1 MRKISELICQSR
13 KRADRAEGT
22 ELLPEQEYINK
33 ADGFK
38 VNVLAMGDV
47 GGTLVMGLRL
57 LGGETVADI
66 GIYDLNEKLL
76 RRYEREINQIGY
88 PDRRSMPKIEILTE
102 DKLFECDVFVFCASL
117 GVPPVGAAGDVRMAQ
132 LDANKK
138 LVSQYA
144 AKAVAEQFTGI
155 FAVVSDPVDPLCRAA
170 VRRGLGFT
178 QVQGFGLGVMNA
190 RAAYYADRDNRFAAY
205 KDEGRAYGPHGEDLV
220 IADSITSYNDELSR
234 ELTELTV
241 KSNLE
246 TRADG
251 FKPYIAP
258 ALSSGAI
265 SILQMLRKE
274 WNYSSVF
281 LGDENSGAFLGCRNR
296 RAETGSIIIENR
308 ELDERLFERIAKAY
322 DNLCVL

>member
-57 LGGETVADI
+57 LGGETIADI

-296 RAETGSIIIENR
+296 RAEAGSIIIENR

>member
-13 KRADRAEGT
+13 KQAVCAEGAV
-22 ELLPEQEYINK
+22 LLPEAEYIGT
-33 ADGFK
+33 DGLK

-57 LGGETVADI
+57 LGGETVDTI
-66 GIYDLNEKLL
+66 GIYDLNESLL

-88 PDRRSMPKIEILTE
+88 PDRRTMPKVEILTE
-102 DKLFECDVFVFCASL
+102 DRLFDCDMFVFCASV

-138 LVSQYA
+138 LVSRYA
-144 AKAVAEQFTGI
+144 AKAVSEKFCGI
-155 FAVVSDPVDPLCRAA
+155 FAVVSDPVDPLCKAA
-170 VRRGLGFT
+170 VCEGLAFM

-190 RAAYYADRDNRFAAY
+190 RAAYYADRDDRFAAY
-205 KDEGRAYGPHGEDLV
+205 TDEGRAYGPHGEDLV
-220 IADSITSYNDELSR
+220 IADSILNYNDELSK
-234 ELTELTV
+234 ELTQLTV

-265 SILQMLRKE
+265 SILQMLRGE

-281 LGDENSGAFLGCRNR
+281 LGNRDGGAFLGCRNR
-296 RAETGSIIIENR
+296 RMADGSIIIEDR
-308 ELDERLFERIAKAY
+308 ELDDRLFERIKKAY
-322 DNLCVL
+322 DSLCIL

>member
-102 DKLFECDVFVFCASL
+102 DKLFDCDVFVFCASL

-155 FAVVSDPVDPLCRAA
+155 FAVVSDPVDPLCKAA

>member
-57 LGGETVADI
+57 LGGETIADI

-296 RAETGSIIIENR
+296 RAEAGSIIIENR
-308 ELDERLFERIAKAY
+308 ELDERLFERIKNAY

>member
-13 KRADRAEGT
+13 EQAECAEGAV
-22 ELLPEQEYINK
+22 LLSDSEYIVT
-33 ADGFK
+33 DRLK

-47 GGTLVMGLRL
+47 GGTLVMGLHL
-57 LGGETVADI
+57 IGGETVGTI
-66 GIYDLNEKLL
+66 GIYDLNESLL

-88 PDRRSMPKIEILTE
+88 PDRRTMPKVEILTE
-102 DKLFECDVFVFCASL
+102 DRLFDCDVFVFCASL

-144 AKAVAEQFTGI
+144 AKAVSEKFRGI
-155 FAVVSDPVDPLCRAA
+155 FAVVSDPVDPLCKAA
-170 VRRGLGFT
+170 VCEGLAFT

-190 RAAYYADRDNRFAAY
+190 RAAYYADRDDRFAAY
-205 KDEGRAYGPHGEDLV
+205 MDEGRAYGPHGEDLV
-220 IADSITSYNDELSR
+220 IADSILSYNDELSE
-234 ELTELTV
+234 ELTQLTV

-265 SILQMLRKE
+265 SILYMLRGE

-281 LGDENSGAFLGCRNR
+281 LGDRDGGAFLGCRNR
-296 RAETGSIIIENR
+296 RAADGSIIIEDR
-308 ELDERLFERIAKAY
+308 ELDDRLFERIKKAY
-322 DNLCVL
+322 DNLCIL

>member
-170 VRRGLGFT
+170 VRQGLGFT

-205 KDEGRAYGPHGEDLV
+205 KDEGRAYGPHGEDLI
-220 IADSITSYNDELSR
+220 IADSITSYNDEMSR

-296 RAETGSIIIENR
+296 RAEAGSIIIENR
-308 ELDERLFERIAKAY
+308 ELDERLFERIKNAY